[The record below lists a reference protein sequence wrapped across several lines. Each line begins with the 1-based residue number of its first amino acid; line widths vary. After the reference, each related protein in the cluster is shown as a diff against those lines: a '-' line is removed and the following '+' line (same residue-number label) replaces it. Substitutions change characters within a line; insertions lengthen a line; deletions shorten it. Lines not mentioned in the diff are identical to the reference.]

1 MKRQAEQFKRFKQL
15 IDEVNN
21 LKLNSACEDQ
31 SKSATPGK
39 AKSKSKLIN
48 GRPRAKAKDI

>member
-21 LKLNSACEDQ
+21 LKLNSACQDQ
-31 SKSATPGK
+31 SKSTTPGK

-48 GRPRAKAKDI
+48 DRPGAKAKG

>member
-21 LKLNSACEDQ
+21 LKLNSTCQDQ
-31 SKSATPGK
+31 SKIATPGK
-39 AKSKSKLIN
+39 ANKPKIKTDNKKGDS
-48 GRPRAKAKDI
+48 